1 MGSGTGGGFSGGASL
16 AANVARLA
24 GKYEFN
30 KLSGKFGVSG
40 EGKSRVIVSDN
51 PTATAQSFFKDLSA
65 GGKVS
70 EVSKGKIAIFSDKS
84 TVFFRE
90 TSSSGGPAVNI
101 KLTGLQGQ
109 RYKIHF
115 EPTGWTKGKD
125 K

>member
-16 AANVARLA
+16 AANIARLG

-30 KLSGKFGVSG
+30 KQSGKFGVSG
-40 EGKSRVIVSDN
+40 VGKSRVIVSDN
-51 PTATAQSFFKDLSA
+51 PKATAQALFKDLSA

-70 EVSKGKIAIFSDKS
+70 KIDKGKIAIFSDKS

-101 KLTGLQGQ
+101 KITGGQGQ

-115 EPTGWTKGKD
+115 EPIGWTKGKD

>member
-16 AANVARLA
+16 GANVARLA
-24 GKYEFN
+24 GKYGFN
-30 KLSGKFGVSG
+30 QQSGKFGVSG

-51 PTATAQSFFKDLSA
+51 PTATAQAFFKDLSA

-70 EVSKGKIAIFSDKS
+70 NTGKGKVAIFSDKS
-84 TVFFRE
+84 SVFFRE

-101 KLTGLQGQ
+101 KITGSQAQ

-115 EPTGWTKGKD
+115 EPTGWIKGKD